1 MDEPIEQQ
9 LAEVAAKA
17 SQCTAC
23 RLAQTRTHVVFGE
36 GNPRS
41 PLVLVGEGPG
51 EQEDATGRPFVGR
64 AGQLLDK
71 ALHDAGMKRKHVYIC
86 NIVKCRASEVVNGR
100 VRNRAPLP
108 DEIQACLPWLDA
120 QLTIIRPLVIVC
132 LGAPSAS
139 LIIHKNFKILQER
152 GQWFTSRWAPAA
164 IATLHPAYIL
174 RQAGASF
181 QQGYQYLVQ
190 DLLAARQ
197 KVIELRRLQ
206 EEQKLL
212 PPNEEGQLSLF

>member
-1 MDEPIEQQ
+1 
-9 LAEVAAKA
+9 
-17 SQCTAC
+17 
-23 RLAQTRTHVVFGE
+23 
-36 GNPRS
+36 
-41 PLVLVGEGPG
+41 
-51 EQEDATGRPFVGR
+51 
-64 AGQLLDK
+64 
-71 ALHDAGMKRKHVYIC
+71 MKRKHVYIC
-86 NIVKCRASEVVNGR
+86 NIIKCRASEVVNGR

-139 LIIHKNFKILQER
+139 TIIHKNFKILQER

-174 RQAGASF
+174 RQAGAGF
-181 QQGYQYLVQ
+181 QQAYGYLVQ

-206 EEQKLL
+206 EEQKLI